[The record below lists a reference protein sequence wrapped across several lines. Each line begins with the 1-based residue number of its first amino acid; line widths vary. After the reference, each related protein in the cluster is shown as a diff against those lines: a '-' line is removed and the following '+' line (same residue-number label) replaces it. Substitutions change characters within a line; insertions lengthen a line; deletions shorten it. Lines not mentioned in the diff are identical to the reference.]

1 MLTSLAFIWSTNY
14 KEQSKLLADNI
25 TLPWLRPSFDQEGT
39 TDQLVAQIAQ
49 GDYSSIQ
56 GKWASERG
64 VNYEIDGSR
73 FLFGKREYY
82 MIKGGYDNYGIP
94 YIMTDNR
101 HSAKLYFYPAG
112 KPIPTLQEDGTVVVS
127 DIADPS
133 DTSKNRLLF
142 AQTVLPSEQIK
153 ENVFHQKIKPL
164 RLNFFTLN
172 PVKTSRNKLLDSLR
186 VFFIKKKKK
195 SIKKLSFLS

>member
-1 MLTSLAFIWSTNY
+1 MGADMKKIGKGNIVLLALVLLTSLAFIWSTNY
-14 KEQSKLLADNI
+14 KEQSKLLADNL

-82 MIKGGYDNYGIP
+82 MINGGYDDYGIP

-153 ENVFHQKIKPL
+153 ENVFYHE
-164 RLNFFTLN
+164 N
-172 PVKTSRNKLLDSLR
+172 
-186 VFFIKKKKK
+186 
-195 SIKKLSFLS
+195 